1 MMLTAF
7 REILGIKARILV
19 EHSISKNLFC
29 EVLNYDVTDEIL
41 NKVENLMKKMVLEG
55 LPIEKHVVPIEKAIE
70 IVEKQGLNDKVLN
83 LNFRRSSNVNLYKL
97 KDFYNY
103 FYGKMADNCSVLKIF
118 KLSLTEGGFILQ
130 FEDHQNI
137 GNLRPLK
144 EAENITRVFRE
155 SSRWLKVLNVDT
167 VGALNNKITQR
178 KISEI
183 IGINEAL
190 HEKKLMEI
198 ADDIFY
204 KNKRIVFIAGPTSSG
219 KTTFA
224 HRLAI
229 QLKVIGKTPNI
240 ISLDNYYK
248 DFDIKENL
256 EDLDL
261 ESINAIDS
269 ISINKDILNLLS
281 GNVVDIPS
289 YDFTKRK
296 KSYNGNYSKLSVN
309 DILIVEGIHGLNE
322 KIGEGVKKKDS
333 YRIFISALT
342 QLNLDDH
349 NRISTSDTRLI
360 RRMTR
365 DVTYRNTKVQTNLA
379 MWSSVLKGESTYI
392 FPYQDTADAVFNS
405 ALVYEMC
412 ILKQFAEPLL
422 FSIEKHMPEYIEA
435 RRLIKFLDSFLG
447 VSGEVVPK
455 NSILREFIGGLSL

>member
-7 REILGIKARILV
+7 REILGIKVRVLV
-19 EHSISKNLFC
+19 EHSVSKNLFC
-29 EVLNYDVTDEIL
+29 EVLGSEVTEELID
-41 NKVENLMKKMVLEG
+41 KVERLMHEMVLLN
-55 LPIEKHVVPIEKAIE
+55 LPIEKYVISIEKAIE
-70 IVEKQGLNDKVLN
+70 IVEEQGLDDKVLN
-83 LNFRRSSNVNLYKL
+83 LYFRRSSNVNLYKL
-97 KDFYNY
+97 KNFYNY
-103 FYGKMADNCSVLKIF
+103 FYGKMANSCSELKIF
-118 KLSLTEGGFILQ
+118 KLSLTEGGFMVQ
-130 FEDHQNI
+130 FEDYEQK
-137 GNLRPLK
+137 GSLRPLK
-144 EAENITRVFRE
+144 EAQNITRVFRE

-167 VGALNNKITQR
+167 VGALNYKITER
-178 KISEI
+178 KIGEI

-190 HEKKLMEI
+190 HEKKLMGI

-204 KNKRIVFIAGPTSSG
+204 KNKKIVFIAGPTSSG

-229 QLKVIGKTPNI
+229 QLKVIGKNPHI

-248 DFDIKENL
+248 DFDVRENL

-261 ESINAIDS
+261 ESINAIDVS
-269 ISINKDILNLLS
+269 SVNLDISNLLS
-281 GNVVDIPS
+281 GNIVDIPS

-296 KSYNGNYSKLSVN
+296 KSYNGNYLKLGEN

-322 KIGEGVKKKDS
+322 KLGEGVDKKDS

-365 DVTYRNTKVQTNLA
+365 DITYRNTKVQTNLA
-379 MWSSVLKGESTYI
+379 MWPSVLKGESTYI

-412 ILKQFAEPLL
+412 ILKQYAEPLL
-422 FSIEKHMPEYIEA
+422 FSVEKSMPEYAEA

-447 VSGEVVPK
+447 VSSEIVPK